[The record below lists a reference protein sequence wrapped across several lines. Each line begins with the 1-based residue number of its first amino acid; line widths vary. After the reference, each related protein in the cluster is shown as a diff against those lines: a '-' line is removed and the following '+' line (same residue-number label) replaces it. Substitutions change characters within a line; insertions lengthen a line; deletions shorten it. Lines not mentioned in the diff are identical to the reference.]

1 MYNGFN
7 CDNGTEKS
15 ETKSAKELQRESITV
30 TSNAEAE
37 PEKVVETKEAV
48 TETEEVVE
56 QTTEEVAEAIEETEE
71 ELEAAEKEK
80 EAATTDKERQKAQKR
95 IDRLTAKN
103 KEYEAELAA
112 LKRENEE
119 LKSTTDKKLTE
130 EDVNKAADI
139 KAAQKAFDNMC
150 NKMFDDAEK
159 LNKNFAKLVEENTK
173 LIGPIPAPLIHMMD
187 DLENGG
193 AILNHLMENEDEAEE
208 IYKLSMAK
216 AATRLAKISETLKA
230 KAVKKVSKAPPPID
244 PIKGSTEKGI
254 NLNAPNMSDAEW
266 VEARKKDVAQKRQSG
281 QRPNLY

>member
-1 MYNGFN
+1 MT
-7 CDNGTEKS
+7 DNTE
-15 ETKSAKELQRESITV
+15 KSAKELQRESITV
-30 TSNAEAE
+30 ETTNTEVE
-37 PEKVVETKEAV
+37 PEKVVETKEA
-48 TETEEVVE
+48 ETEEV
-56 QTTEEVAEAIEETEE
+56 TTEEVAEAIEENEE

-80 EAATTDKERQKAQKR
+80 EAATTEKEKAKVQKK
-95 IDRLTAKN
+95 IDRLHAKN
-103 KEYEAELAA
+103 KEYEETIAS

-130 EDVNKAADI
+130 EDVNKAAEA
-139 KAAQKAFDNMC
+139 KANQKAFDNMC

-159 LNKNFAKLVEENTK
+159 LNKNFAKLVEDNTK

-230 KAVKKVSKAPPPID
+230 KSVKKVTKVPPPIN
-244 PIKGSTEKGI
+244 PINGSTEKAI
-254 NLNAPNMSDAEW
+254 NLSAPMSDEQW

-281 QRPNLY
+281 LRPNLY